1 MPVPRSPPELDD
13 EVTFARYPFLPQASG
28 WIRSMAVDHG
38 IDLDELLDGS
48 WMEKARSRARI
59 RLIDSIQ
66 SKEGVEVVGG
76 DLFTEEGRII
86 EAFSFYYARL
96 VVCAS
101 EDERLIARWAQAEAA
116 RAEQILI
123 KDTKNMEIIA
133 RTYISDLERKE
144 GKGGRKAAMSI
155 GSGMGDMRSL
165 RQSQSGPVWNI
176 GLSDFIEICPKITGS
191 RWRLPNCDVNN
202 GWVTLFDEPTYG
214 SSAKLARL
222 LRERI
227 KRGVEEDALEKMAEV
242 TTDLA
247 IRLAEPVGMVRNLMS
262 NQASEAIALVG
273 ADESDWPPCM
283 RKAASDLSMGVNL
296 NHFGRLFLASMSA
309 VLALPK
315 ESCVNF
321 FRGAPDFSESTTSY
335 QVDHVYQHGYTPSG
349 CGKLKVNHNCP
360 VLPGDDRLCDQP
372 WLDHP
377 LKYIRATQ
385 RWKARNQPAQ
395 APPPATS
402 EPADPDQQTKNAPEG
417 SPPSP

>member
-1 MPVPRSPPELDD
+1 
-13 EVTFARYPFLPQASG
+13 
-28 WIRSMAVDHG
+28 MAVEHN

-123 KDTKNMEIIA
+123 KDHQNLSIIA
-133 RTYISDLERKE
+133 RTYISEIEQVDQRNSPLASDVSANY
-144 GKGGRKAAMSI
+144 GGALQQR
-155 GSGMGDMRSL
+155 R
-165 RQSQSGPVWNI
+165 RSQSGPLWKI
-176 GLSDFIEICPKITGS
+176 GFSDFIEICPKITGS
-191 RWRLPNCDVNN
+191 RWRLPNCDVHE
-202 GWVTLFDEPTYG
+202 GWVTLFEEPQYG
-214 SSAKLARL
+214 SSAKLSRL

-227 KRGVEEDALEKMAEV
+227 KAGVEAEALGKMDEI
-242 TTDLA
+242 TMDLA
-247 IRLAEPVGMVRNLMS
+247 VRLAEPVGMVRNLMATK
-262 NQASEAIALVG
+262 ASEAISLVG
-273 ADESDWPPCM
+273 ADENDWPPCM
-283 RKAASDLSMGVNL
+283 RKAVAELANGVNL
-296 NHFGRLFLASMSA
+296 NHFGRLFLASMA
-309 VLALPK
+309 ATLALPK
-315 ESCVNF
+315 ESCVSF
-321 FRGAPDFSESTTSY
+321 FRGAPDFSESTTTY

-385 RWKARNQPAQ
+385 RWKAKNQRAEAEALALVTTQDEVGEKQPDS
-395 APPPATS
+395 S
-402 EPADPDQQTKNAPEG
+402 E
-417 SPPSP
+417 

>member
-1 MPVPRSPPELDD
+1 MPVPSSLPVLDD
-13 EVTFARYPFLPQASG
+13 EVTFARYPFLPQASD
-28 WIRSMAVDHG
+28 WIRSMAVEHN

-123 KDTKNMEIIA
+123 KDHQNLSIIA
-133 RTYISDLERKE
+133 RTYISEIEQVEQRNSPSASDVSANY
-144 GKGGRKAAMSI
+144 GGALQQR
-155 GSGMGDMRSL
+155 R
-165 RQSQSGPVWNI
+165 RSQSGPLWKI
-176 GLSDFIEICPKITGS
+176 GFSDFIEICPKITGS
-191 RWRLPNCDVNN
+191 RWRLPNCDVHE
-202 GWVTLFDEPTYG
+202 GWVTLFEEPQYG
-214 SSAKLARL
+214 SSAKLSRL

-227 KRGVEEDALEKMAEV
+227 KAGVEAEALGKMDEI
-242 TTDLA
+242 TMDLA
-247 IRLAEPVGMVRNLMS
+247 VRLAEPVGMVRNLMATK
-262 NQASEAIALVG
+262 ASEAISLVG
-273 ADESDWPPCM
+273 ADENDWPPCM
-283 RKAASDLSMGVNL
+283 RKAVAELANGVNL
-296 NHFGRLFLASMSA
+296 NHFGRLFLASMA
-309 VLALPK
+309 ATLALPK
-315 ESCVNF
+315 ESCVGF
-321 FRGAPDFSESTTSY
+321 FRGAPDFSESTTTY

-385 RWKARNQPAQ
+385 RWKAKNQRAEAEALALVTTQ
-395 APPPATS
+395 D
-402 EPADPDQQTKNAPEG
+402 EVEEKQPDSNE
-417 SPPSP
+417 

>member
-1 MPVPRSPPELDD
+1 MPVPSSLPVLDD
-13 EVTFARYPFLPQASG
+13 EVTFARYPFLPQAG
-28 WIRSMAVDHG
+28 EWIRNMAVEHN

-116 RAEQILI
+116 RAEQVLI
-123 KDTKNMEIIA
+123 KDHKNLSMIA
-133 RTYISDLERKE
+133 RTYIENIQQVDHQNAPLTSEMSANY
-144 GKGGRKAAMSI
+144 GGALQQR
-155 GSGMGDMRSL
+155 R
-165 RQSQSGPVWNI
+165 RSQSGPLWKI

-191 RWRLPNCDVNN
+191 RWRLPNCDVHE
-202 GWVTLFDEPTYG
+202 GWVTLFEEPQYG
-214 SSAKLARL
+214 SSAKLSRL

-227 KRGVEEDALEKMAEV
+227 KAGVEAEALEKMREI
-242 TTDLA
+242 TMDLA
-247 IRLAEPVGMVRNLMS
+247 VRLAEPVGMVRNLMATK
-262 NQASEAIALVG
+262 ASEAISLVG
-273 ADESDWPPCM
+273 ADENDWPPCM
-283 RKAASDLSMGVNL
+283 RKAVAELSNGVNL
-296 NHFGRLFLASMSA
+296 NHFGRLFLASMA
-309 VLALPK
+309 ATLALPK
-315 ESCVNF
+315 EACVGF

-335 QVDHVYQHGYTPSG
+335 QVAHVYQHGYTPSG

-360 VLPGDDRLCDQP
+360 VLPGDNRLCDQP
-372 WLDHP
+372 WMDHP

-385 RWKARNQPAQ
+385 RWKAKNQRAE
-395 APPPATS
+395 AEALALVSTPPAEEEKT
-402 EPADPDQQTKNAPEG
+402 PDTTE
-417 SPPSP
+417 

>member
-1 MPVPRSPPELDD
+1 MPVPRSLPVLDD
-13 EVTFARYPFLPQASG
+13 EVTFARYPFLPQAG
-28 WIRSMAVDHG
+28 DWIQKMAVEHN
-38 IDLDELLDGS
+38 IDMDELLDGS

-116 RAEQILI
+116 RAEQVLI
-123 KDTKNMEIIA
+123 KDHKNLSLIA
-133 RTYISDLERKE
+133 RTYISNIQQVDHQNAPLISEISANY
-144 GKGGRKAAMSI
+144 GGALQQR
-155 GSGMGDMRSL
+155 RH
-165 RQSQSGPVWNI
+165 SQSGPLWKI

-191 RWRLPNCDVNN
+191 RWRLPNCDVHE
-202 GWVTLFDEPTYG
+202 GWVTLFEEPQYG
-214 SSAKLARL
+214 SSAKLSRL

-227 KRGVEEDALEKMAEV
+227 KAGVEAVALKKMGEV
-242 TTDLA
+242 TMDLA
-247 IRLAEPVGMVRNLMS
+247 VRLAEPVGMVRNLMATK
-262 NQASEAIALVG
+262 ASEAISLVG
-273 ADESDWPPCM
+273 ADENDWPPCM
-283 RKAASDLSMGVNL
+283 RKAVAELSNGVNL
-296 NHFGRLFLASMSA
+296 NHFGRLFLASMA
-309 VLALPK
+309 ATLALPK
-315 ESCVNF
+315 EACVGF

-360 VLPGDDRLCDQP
+360 VLPGDNRLCDQP
-372 WLDHP
+372 WMDHP

-385 RWKARNQPAQ
+385 RWKAKNQRAEAEALALVSTP
-395 APPPATS
+395 TV
-402 EPADPDQQTKNAPEG
+402 EEEKLPDTTE
-417 SPPSP
+417 

>member
-1 MPVPRSPPELDD
+1 MPVPRSLPELDD
-13 EVTFARYPFLPQASG
+13 EVTFARYPFLPQASD

-123 KDTKNMEIIA
+123 KDSKNIELIA
-133 RTYISDLERKE
+133 RTYISQLERKE
-144 GKGGRKAAMSI
+144 GKGSRQAAMSI
-155 GSGMGDMRSL
+155 GSGQGDMRAL

-176 GLSDFIEICPKITGS
+176 GLSDFIEICPKITGA
-191 RWRLPNCDVNN
+191 RWRLPNCDVNQ

-227 KRGVEEDALEKMAEV
+227 KNGVEQDALEKMAEV

-273 ADESDWPPCM
+273 AAEEDWPPCM
-283 RKAASDLSMGVNL
+283 RKAVADLATGVNL
-296 NHFGRLFLASMSA
+296 NHFGRVFLASMSS

-315 ESCVNF
+315 ETCVNF
-321 FRGAPDFSESTTSY
+321 FRGAPDFNESTTSY

-385 RWKARNQPAQ
+385 RWKARTQATPQPEAKPQ
-395 APPPATS
+395 PKDS
-402 EPADPDQQTKNAPEG
+402 EE
-417 SPPSP
+417 SPSD

>member
-1 MPVPRSPPELDD
+1 MPVPSSLPVLDD

-28 WIRSMAVDHG
+28 WIRSMAVEHN

-123 KDTKNMEIIA
+123 KDHQNLSIIA
-133 RTYISDLERKE
+133 RTYISEIEQVEQRNSSLASDVSANY
-144 GKGGRKAAMSI
+144 GGALQQR
-155 GSGMGDMRSL
+155 R
-165 RQSQSGPVWNI
+165 RSQSGPLWKI
-176 GLSDFIEICPKITGS
+176 GFSDFIEICPKITGS
-191 RWRLPNCDVNN
+191 RWRLPNCDVHE
-202 GWVTLFDEPTYG
+202 GWVTLFEEPQYG
-214 SSAKLARL
+214 SSAKLSRL

-227 KRGVEEDALEKMAEV
+227 KAGVEAEALGKMDEI
-242 TTDLA
+242 TMDLA
-247 IRLAEPVGMVRNLMS
+247 VRLAEPVGMVRNLM
-262 NQASEAIALVG
+262 ATKATEAISLVG
-273 ADESDWPPCM
+273 ADENDWPPCM
-283 RKAASDLSMGVNL
+283 RKAVAELANGVNL
-296 NHFGRLFLASMSA
+296 NHFGRLFLASMA
-309 VLALPK
+309 ATLALPK
-315 ESCVNF
+315 ESCVSF
-321 FRGAPDFSESTTSY
+321 FRGAPDFSESTTTY

-385 RWKARNQPAQ
+385 RWKAKNQRAEAEALALVTTQDEVVEKQPDS
-395 APPPATS
+395 S
-402 EPADPDQQTKNAPEG
+402 E
-417 SPPSP
+417 

>member
-1 MPVPRSPPELDD
+1 MPVPSTLPELDD
-13 EVTFARYPFLPQASG
+13 EVTFARYPFLPQAG
-28 WIRSMAVDHG
+28 DWIRSMAIAHD

-76 DLFTEEGRII
+76 DLYTEEGRII

-123 KDTKNMEIIA
+123 KDYANLEIIA
-133 RTYISDLERKE
+133 RTYIKQVVQIEQQSNT
-144 GKGGRKAAMSI
+144 
-155 GSGMGDMRSL
+155 MRSDSNSDFGGAL
-165 RQSQSGPVWNI
+165 QQQRRSKAGPLWKI

-191 RWRLPNCDVNN
+191 RWRLPNCDVSE
-202 GWVTLFDEPTYG
+202 GWVTLFEEPQYG
-214 SSAKLARL
+214 SSAKISRL

-227 KRGVEEDALEKMAEV
+227 KIGVEQEALEKMGEI
-242 TTDLA
+242 TMDLA
-247 IRLAEPVGMVRNLMS
+247 VRLAEPVGMVRNLMA
-262 NQASEAIALVG
+262 NKASEAIALVG
-273 ADESDWPPCM
+273 ADENDWPPCM
-283 RKAASDLSMGVNL
+283 RKAVAELANGVNL

-309 VLALPK
+309 TLALPK
-315 ESCVNF
+315 EACVDF

-335 QVDHVYQHGYTPSG
+335 QVAHVYQHEYTPSG

-385 RWKARNQPAQ
+385 RWKAKNQQAEAQ
-395 APPPATS
+395 ALALVSKTNEV
-402 EPADPDQQTKNAPEG
+402 EPKNEDLVE
-417 SPPSP
+417 

>member
-1 MPVPRSPPELDD
+1 
-13 EVTFARYPFLPQASG
+13 
-28 WIRSMAVDHG
+28 MAVEHN

-123 KDTKNMEIIA
+123 KDHKNLDIIA
-133 RTYISDLERKE
+133 RTYISEIQLSERQTSPLTPQASANY
-144 GKGGRKAAMSI
+144 GGALQQR
-155 GSGMGDMRSL
+155 R
-165 RQSQSGPVWNI
+165 RSQSGPLWKI

-191 RWRLPNCDVNN
+191 RWRLPNCDVHE
-202 GWVTLFDEPTYG
+202 GWVTLFEEPQYG
-214 SSAKLARL
+214 SSAKLSRL

-227 KRGVEEDALEKMAEV
+227 KIGVEQEALQKMGEI
-242 TTDLA
+242 TMDLA
-247 IRLAEPVGMVRNLMS
+247 VRLAEPVGMVRNLMATK
-262 NQASEAIALVG
+262 ASEAISLVG
-273 ADESDWPPCM
+273 ADENDWPPCM
-283 RKAASDLSMGVNL
+283 RKAVAELANGVNL
-296 NHFGRLFLASMSA
+296 NHFGRLFLASMA
-309 VLALPK
+309 ATLALPK
-315 ESCVNF
+315 EACVGF

-385 RWKARNQPAQ
+385 RWKAKNQRAEAEALALVSTTTEAEKKQPDS
-395 APPPATS
+395 S
-402 EPADPDQQTKNAPEG
+402 E
-417 SPPSP
+417 